1 MSLEFEP
8 VIGLEVHVQLK
19 TKSKIFCACPTE
31 FGAPPNT
38 NTCPVC
44 LGYPGSLPVLNHQA
58 YLYGIR
64 IGLALSCK
72 IAERLKFDRKNY
84 FYPDLPKAYQISQFD
99 RPICYEGHLVID
111 TEEGEKTIGITRA
124 HMEEDAG
131 KLLHEARDGSVV
143 DFNRAGVPLVEIV
156 SEPDLRNPEDAYQYL
171 TSLKSILQYIEVS
184 DCDMEKGSLRCD
196 ANVSVRPKGESKFGT
211 KVEIKN
217 LNSFNAVKKALYYE
231 IERQSEAVR
240 NKEKI
245 RQETRLWNDVKSI
258 TIPMRS
264 KEEAHDYRYF
274 PEPDL
279 VPFTV
284 SRELVKQ
291 TADSLVELPRA
302 RKLRFMKDFGLSEYD
317 ARVLTQEKKL
327 AHYFEDSVREG
338 ASPKMASNWI
348 QSELLGKMYERG
360 ETLETVKVT
369 AASLAGLTQL
379 IEKATIS
386 GKIAKDVFI
395 EMLETGRTAQ
405 EIVKEK
411 NLVQV
416 TDESAIQKAA
426 EAVLAANPKSVEDY
440 KKGKTN
446 ALTYL
451 MGQMMKET
459 RGKANPAVA
468 NKVLKELLEKN

>member
-99 RPICYEGHLVID
+99 RPICYEGRLVID

-171 TSLKSILQYIEVS
+171 TSLKAILQYIEVS

-240 NKEKI
+240 GKEKI
-245 RQETRLWNDVKSI
+245 RQETRLWNDAKAI
-258 TIPMRS
+258 TLPMRS

-291 TADSLVELPRA
+291 TAAAMVELPRA

-327 AHYFEDSVREG
+327 AHYFEDCVREG

-395 EMLETGRTAQ
+395 EMLETGKSAQ
-405 EIVKEK
+405 AIVKEK

-468 NKVLKELLEKN
+468 NKILKELLDKA